1 MMMSEEIVSG
11 DNASNYFKGWYALN
25 KEKLSQKR
33 KERYRN
39 DPDYKAKVLSAASIS
54 RKKATDVASVKSVT
68 VNGAEYEAHPITS
81 VAHQVGIS
89 RETILNWEACGLIP
103 TTPFRL
109 TGRGVR
115 FYTVGMI
122 EVLASVVKSW
132 HPSENKK
139 RIHIRKNDTA
149 FTGAIIEGWNLLPEI
164 SKSQISLDSPDRI

>member
-1 MMMSEEIVSG
+1 MSEEQLSG
-11 DNASNYFKGWYALN
+11 AKNSDYFKSWYEKN

-39 DPDYKAKVLSAASIS
+39 DPDYKAKVLQSASVS
-54 RKKATDVASVKSVT
+54 RKRTTANAAVRSVT
-68 VNGAEYEAHPITS
+68 VEGAEYEAHPIVE
-81 VAHQVGIS
+81 VAARLGIS
-89 RETILNWEACGLIP
+89 RETILNWEECGLIP

-122 EVLASVVKSW
+122 EVLYSVVKSW

-149 FTGAIIEGWNLLPEI
+149 FTGAITDGWNLLPEI
-164 SKSQISLDSPDRI
+164 SNLQISLDSQKQI